1 MSAPDNS
8 PLVPPASEPDSLSP
22 VAVPPPSPA
31 AESLPWTFM
40 DVVRMAL
47 LAIVAI
53 FFFTSISF
61 SIAAHRY
68 AKNMSTADAARNPK
82 IILPGQAVAYLLTLS
97 FMVVL
102 LHQRGRPF
110 WRSVKWRWPSV
121 GLGYLLTGFALALAV
136 QFSSAYLPIP
146 KSLPIEQ
153 YFTDPSGVW
162 LMAIFGVTL
171 APLMEELFF
180 RGFLY
185 PVLERHLPL
194 WLAIGLTALGFALI
208 HASQLAAAWA
218 PLLLLFG
225 VGLVLTITRAR
236 TGSVATSF
244 LIHVGYNATLFT
256 MLYLTTDHFRHLE
269 KAS

>member
-8 PLVPPASEPDSLSP
+8 PLLPSASESGSLSP
-22 VAVPPPSPA
+22 APVQTPPP
-31 AESLPWTFM
+31 ESLPWTFL
-40 DVVRMAL
+40 DVVRIAIL
-47 LAIVAI
+47 TIVAI

-61 SIAAHRY
+61 SIAAHRGG
-68 AKNMSTADAARNPK
+68 KTLSSADAARDPK
-82 IILPGQAVAYLLTLS
+82 IILPGQAAAYLLALA
-97 FMVVL
+97 FMVAVVRG
-102 LHQRGRPF
+102 RGRPF
-110 WRSVKWRWPSV
+110 WQSMRWSWPSIPF
-121 GLGYLLTGFALALAV
+121 GYLAAGLALALAV
-136 QFSSAYLPIP
+136 QFSSAFLPIP

-153 YFTDPSGVW
+153 YFTDAAGVW

-185 PVLERHLPL
+185 PVLARRLPL
-194 WLAIGLTALGFALI
+194 WLAISLTALGFALI
-208 HASQLAAAWA
+208 HASQLALAWA

-236 TGSVATSF
+236 TASVATSF

-256 MLYLTTDHFRHLE
+256 LLYLTTDHFRHLE
-269 KAS
+269 KAT

>member
-1 MSAPDNS
+1 
-8 PLVPPASEPDSLSP
+8 
-22 VAVPPPSPA
+22 
-31 AESLPWTFM
+31 M

-47 LAIVAI
+47 LTVVAI

-61 SIAAHRY
+61 SIASHRF
-68 AKNMSTADAARNPK
+68 APSMSTADAARNPK
-82 IILPGQAVAYLLTLS
+82 IILPGQAAAYFLTLG

-110 WRSVKWRWPSV
+110 WQSVKWRWPSV
-121 GLGYLLTGFALALAV
+121 GVGYLLTGFALALAV

-153 YFTDPSGVW
+153 YFTDTSGVW

-185 PVLERHLPL
+185 PVLARHLPL

-225 VGLVLTITRAR
+225 VGLVLTIIRAR

-256 MLYLTTDHFRHLE
+256 LLYLSTDHFRHLE
-269 KAS
+269 KAT